1 MKAFGILLLALIVGF
16 VGYQYAYPSLANSFD
31 LHKKV
36 EKPIEVVKPTVVEV
50 KPKKEAPTPKPKAEE
65 PAAMAPKPEP
75 MPEAPKV
82 AVAGGMGE
90 SIKVEPKEGEF
101 VPPPFAPIEEVVKG
115 WTDIPK
121 GAFMPPR
128 PVKLLVEAEFK
139 MSVGSTKMKPGGLVA
154 AVGQEGPMLVIAPTE
169 TSAARARVGLDD
181 TDIKQ
186 VLNQAYDKWKVAM
199 TERAKRAFEFKK
211 SSASRQQDAAKGGG
225 GKAAPGNT
233 KPARDAD
240 GTYPLLIASM
250 KAGKVTEITPQN
262 IKKWGDAALEKID
275 GKDYWTVIVNYT
287 TKTMFGDFDVE
298 AQARILNGAVEK
310 WVYTGSGEV
319 VP

>member
-1 MKAFGILLLALIVGF
+1 MKALGILILALIVGF
-16 VGYQYAYPSLANSFD
+16 VGYNYAYPTLASTFD
-31 LHKKV
+31 LKKPV
-36 EKPIEVVKPTVVEV
+36 EKVIEPPKPIVVEV
-50 KPKKEAPTPKPKAEE
+50 KPKKPVEAPKPKVDEA
-65 PAAMAPKPEP
+65 PIAPKPEP

-82 AVAGGMGE
+82 AVTGGMGDAV
-90 SIKVEPKEGEF
+90 KVEPKEGEF
-101 VPPPFAPIEEVVKG
+101 VPPTFPAIEEVVKG
-115 WTDIPK
+115 WTAIPK
-121 GAFMPPR
+121 GAFSPPR
-128 PVKLLVEAEFK
+128 PVKLLTEAEFK
-139 MSVGSTKMKPGGLVA
+139 MSVGSTKMKPGGMVA
-154 AVGQEGPMLVIAPTE
+154 AVGQEGEMLVIAPTE

-186 VLNQAYDKWKVAM
+186 VLNTAYEKWKVAM
-199 TERAKRAFEFKK
+199 TERAKRQFEFKK
-211 SSASRQQDAAKGGG
+211 TAGDRQAAAKSSGAT
-225 GKAAPGNT
+225 AAPNNT

-240 GTYPLLIASM
+240 GSYPLLIASM
-250 KAGKVTEITPQN
+250 KSGKVTEITPQN
-262 IKKWGDAALEKID
+262 IKKWGEAALEKID